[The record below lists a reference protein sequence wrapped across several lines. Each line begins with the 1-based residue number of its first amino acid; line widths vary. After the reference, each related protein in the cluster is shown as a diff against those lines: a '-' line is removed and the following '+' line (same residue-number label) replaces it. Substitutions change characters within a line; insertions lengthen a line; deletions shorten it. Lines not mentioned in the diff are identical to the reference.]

1 MEVAFVTAEI
11 EPLSKVGGLGDVAG
25 ALPQAL
31 AGAGARVAVFSPF
44 YGQIERARFPI
55 SRSSVFEREISLGPL
70 GKFPLKVF
78 LAELPGS
85 DVPVFLFHN
94 DHFFQRD
101 GVYTDPATGE
111 EFPDGAYRYIFFVKA
126 CLEFLRLAR
135 WRTDIVHCQD
145 SHTALLP
152 ALLRLDPAGAAA
164 LASAGSLLTIHN
176 IAYQGLYPPDILP
189 ALELPTDMF
198 YPLSPFE
205 YYGKVNMLKV
215 GCVYADMVTTVSE
228 RYAAEIQESNEYGC
242 GLEGILRQRRNDLI
256 GVLNGVD
263 YGAWNPATD
272 RLIDAP
278 YDPSN
283 LEGKRANKR
292 ALLQAYQFPATDPA
306 RPVIGMVGRLVDQK
320 GFDIVLPLLPKL
332 ASKGAC
338 LVILGSGLPRYQEQ
352 LEQLRKKYPGFLG
365 VRIGYDNRLAH
376 LIEAGSDMFLMP
388 SRFEPCG
395 LNQMYSLKYGTVPVV
410 RATGGLAD
418 TVRHFDAATGE
429 GTGFVFADYTPAALW
444 AVLEEALAAYADS
457 ASWRKLMRNG
467 MACDFSWSQA
477 ARKYM
482 AVYRK
487 VLQRKAAR

>member
-1 MEVAFVTAEI
+1 MDVAFVTAEI

-31 AGAGARVAVFSPF
+31 VGAGARVAVFSPF

-55 SRSSVFEREISLGPL
+55 SKNSVFEREISLGPQ
-70 GKFPLKVF
+70 GKFPLRVF

-94 DHFFQRD
+94 EHFFQRD
-101 GVYTDPATGE
+101 GIYTNPATGE

-135 WRTDIVHCQD
+135 WRTDLVHCHD

-152 ALLRLDPAGAAA
+152 ALLRLDPAAAPA
-164 LASAGSLLTIHN
+164 LEATGSLLTIHN
-176 IAYQGLYPPDILP
+176 IAYQGLYPPEILA
-189 ALELPTDMF
+189 ALELPTNMF

-205 YYGKVNMLKV
+205 YFGKVNMLKV
-215 GCVYADMVTTVSE
+215 GIVYADMITTVSE

-242 GLEGILRQRRNDLI
+242 GLEGILRQRKGDVV

-263 YGAWNPATD
+263 YGVWNPASD
-272 RLIDAP
+272 KLIRAP
-278 YDPSN
+278 YDHSN
-283 LEGKRANKR
+283 LEGKRANKK
-292 ALLQAYQFPATDPA
+292 ALLEAFQIPDPDLT

-332 ASKGAC
+332 AAQDAY

-352 LEQLRKKYPGFLG
+352 LQALRKKYPRFLG

-376 LIEAGSDMFLMP
+376 LVEAGSDMFLMP

-395 LNQMYSLKYGTVPVV
+395 LNQMYSLKYGSVPIV

-418 TVRHFDAATGE
+418 TVQPFDAATGE
-429 GTGFVFADYTPAALW
+429 GAGFVFIDYAPAALW
-444 AVLEEALAAYADS
+444 AALGEALDTYADPT
-457 ASWRKLMRNG
+457 AWRKLMQNG
-467 MACDFSWSQA
+467 MACDFSWERA
-477 ARKYM
+477 ARKYLTIYQTILARRM
-482 AVYRK
+482 AR
-487 VLQRKAAR
+487 

>member
-1 MEVAFVTAEI
+1 MDVAFVTAEI

-31 AGAGARVAVFSPF
+31 AEAGARVAVFSPF

-55 SRSSVFEREISLGPL
+55 SRHSVFEREISLGPQ

-78 LAELPGS
+78 LVELPGS

-94 DHFFQRD
+94 EHFFDRD
-101 GVYTDPATGE
+101 GVYTNPATGE

-135 WRTDIVHCQD
+135 WRTDIVHCHD

-152 ALLRLDPAGAAA
+152 ALLRLDPAAAAA
-164 LASAGSLLTIHN
+164 LEATGSLLTIHN

-189 ALELPTDMF
+189 ALELPTEMF

-215 GCVYADMVTTVSE
+215 GVVYADMITTVSE
-228 RYAAEIQESNEYGC
+228 RYAAEIQETNEYGC
-242 GLEGILRQRRNDLI
+242 GLEGILRQREGDLI

-263 YGAWNPATD
+263 YRTWNPSTD
-272 RLIDAP
+272 PLIPSP
-278 YDPSN
+278 YGPSE
-283 LEGKRANKR
+283 LEGKRADKR
-292 ALLQAYQFPATDPA
+292 ALLEAFQFPEPDLA

-320 GFDIVLPLLPKL
+320 GFDLVLPLLPKL
-332 ASKGAC
+332 ASKDAY
-338 LVILGSGLPRYQEQ
+338 LVILGTGLPRYQEQ
-352 LEQLRKKYPGFLG
+352 LLALRKKYPRFLG

-395 LNQMYSLKYGTVPVV
+395 LNQMYSLKYGAVPIV

-418 TVRHFDAATGE
+418 TVRPFDRAAGE
-429 GTGFVFADYTPAALW
+429 GTGFVFTDYTPAALW
-444 AVLEEALAAYADS
+444 AALEEALGAFADPAA
-457 ASWRKLMRNG
+457 WRVLMRNG
-467 MACDFSWSQA
+467 MACDFSWSRS
-477 ARKYM
+477 ARKYV
-482 AVYRK
+482 AIYREI
-487 VLQRKAAR
+487 LARRAAR

>member
-1 MEVAFVTAEI
+1 MDVVFVTAEI

-31 AGAGARVAVFSPF
+31 VGAGARVAVFSPF

-94 DHFFQRD
+94 EHFFQRD
-101 GVYTDPATGE
+101 GVYTNPATGE

-135 WRTDIVHCQD
+135 WRTDIIHCHD

-152 ALLRLDPAGAAA
+152 ALLRLDPVAAAA
-164 LASAGSLLTIHN
+164 LEAAGSLLTIHN

-215 GCVYADMVTTVSE
+215 GIVYADMLTTVSE

-242 GLEGILRQRRNDLI
+242 GLEGILRQRRNDLV

-263 YGAWNPATD
+263 YGAWDPATD
-272 RLIDAP
+272 KLIQAP
-278 YDPSN
+278 YDPSS
-283 LEGKRANKR
+283 LEGKRTNKR
-292 ALLQAYQFPATDPA
+292 ALLEAYQIAEPDLA

-320 GFDIVLPLLPKL
+320 GLDIVLPLLPKL
-332 ASKGAC
+332 ASEGAY
-338 LVILGSGLPRYQEQ
+338 LVILGTGLPRYQEQ
-352 LEQLRKKYPGFLG
+352 LQALRKKYPRFLG

-376 LIEAGSDMFLMP
+376 LVEAGSDMFLMP

-395 LNQMYSLKYGTVPVV
+395 LNQMYSLKYGAVPIV

-418 TVRHFDAATGE
+418 TVRPFDAATGQ
-429 GTGFVFADYTPAALW
+429 GTGFVFTDYTPAALW
-444 AVLEEALAAYADS
+444 AALAEALAAYADP
-457 ASWRKLMRNG
+457 AAWRKLMSNG
-467 MACDFSWSQA
+467 MACDFSWGRS

-482 AVYRK
+482 TVYREI
-487 VLQRKAAR
+487 LARKAAR